1 LADPRVPGKSL
12 QARTNFNGPEV
23 ETWNVYDA
31 ASPVSKPAVSSMTCV
46 RKVSPAAAT
55 GRTFER
61 RTRPNP
67 CSLFGQV
74 SEADRDTVPFPVTGV
89 PDAMS
94 MARTRAALGVIAFE
108 GTARPAGYHPS
119 MKYWRTIA
127 AAAAATGVA

>member
-1 LADPRVPGKSL
+1 MAKDLAK
-12 QARTNFNGPEV
+12 
-23 ETWNVYDA
+23 A
-31 ASPVSKPAVSSMTCV
+31 AADGGIRYFLISFVDLFGVLRAKL
-46 RKVSPAAAT
+46 SPAAAT

-74 SEADRDTVPFPVTGV
+74 SEADRDTVPLPVTGV

-94 MARTRAALGVIAFE
+94 TARTRAALGVIAFE

-119 MKYWRTIA
+119 VKYWRTIA